1 MQMALDYEKNKQDN
15 KSFGSRTW
23 LNNTQ
28 LWLKTLVP
36 MKKS

>member
-1 MQMALDYEKNKQDN
+1 MQMALDYEKEKLNS
-15 KSFGSRTW
+15 KSFGSRRW

-28 LWLKTLVP
+28 LWLKTLVL